1 LNDTRI
7 SVKNHCA
14 FNFSKVLID
23 NHLFVPV
30 GVLIKI
36 YVDILIPSIMII
48 VQNTLLNIDQN
59 FNAAIENLSNIVG
72 LEYNIEQ
79 MKESYA
85 IEESID
91 GSTSASFEVEILVV
105 TLCKSVLLNLNRLVQ
120 YPSFDKLWIEFLR
133 LFELV
138 LLSDNIRQTD
148 DGKYIQKR
156 FEMLLSST
164 LESFNENRVFD
175 LRSGLLEYTRQTA
188 QMFGNFLIS
197 SSSDV
202 NSQII

>member
-1 LNDTRI
+1 
-7 SVKNHCA
+7 
-14 FNFSKVLID
+14 
-23 NHLFVPV
+23 
-30 GVLIKI
+30 
-36 YVDILIPSIMII
+36 MII